1 MQRMFLSITKGD
13 EIRFLGH
20 LDYMRAVE
28 RTVNRSGIPIAYS
41 EGFNPHM
48 KINFDAALGVGVA
61 ADPLYAEIELFQDM
75 MPEGVGA
82 LLVPQLPRGIR
93 FLGGMKA
100 EKEWPKLMAFINY
113 ETYELEGPAL
123 PGACPES
130 MEESVRAF
138 NERPSF
144 IYRRVTPKKTR
155 EMDVRPLLPRPLSV
169 SLQEGRAFLS
179 FAVRR
184 NPAGTV
190 QPRDVWKILAES
202 FAMPW
207 TEGAFVCTRTGAFHE
222 DGDGHL
228 TGPLDPD
235 AFR

>member
-13 EIRFLGH
+13 ELRFLGH

-61 ADPLYAEIELFQDM
+61 AEPLYAEIELFRDM
-75 MPEGVGA
+75 TVEEVQTLME
-82 LLVPQLPRGIR
+82 PQLPRGLR
-93 FLGGMKA
+93 FLGGMTA
-100 EKEWPKLMAFINY
+100 EKSWPKLMAFINY
-113 ETYELEGPAL
+113 ETYQLEGPAL
-123 PGACPES
+123 PEASQEVMES
-130 MEESVRAF
+130 CARAF
-138 NERPSF
+138 NECPSF

-155 EMDVRPLLPRPLSV
+155 EMDVRPLIPGPLSV
-169 SLQEGRAFLS
+169 SLRHGRASLS

-190 QPRDVWKILAES
+190 QPRDMWKMLAES
-202 FAMPW
+202 FGMPW
-207 TEGAFVCTRTGAFHE
+207 KEGAFICTRTGAFHE
-222 DGDGHL
+222 DESGQL
-228 TGPLDPD
+228 TGPLDPG
-235 AFR
+235 AFQ

>member
-93 FLGGMKA
+93 FWEA
-100 EKEWPKLMAFINY
+100 
-113 ETYELEGPAL
+113 
-123 PGACPES
+123 
-130 MEESVRAF
+130 
-138 NERPSF
+138 
-144 IYRRVTPKKTR
+144 
-155 EMDVRPLLPRPLSV
+155 
-169 SLQEGRAFLS
+169 
-179 FAVRR
+179 
-184 NPAGTV
+184 
-190 QPRDVWKILAES
+190 
-202 FAMPW
+202 
-207 TEGAFVCTRTGAFHE
+207 
-222 DGDGHL
+222 
-228 TGPLDPD
+228 
-235 AFR
+235 